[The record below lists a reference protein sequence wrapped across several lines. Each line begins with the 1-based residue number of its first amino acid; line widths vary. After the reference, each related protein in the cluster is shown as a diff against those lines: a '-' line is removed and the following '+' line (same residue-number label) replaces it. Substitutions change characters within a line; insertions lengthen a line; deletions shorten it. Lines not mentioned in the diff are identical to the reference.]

1 MNNAVYSK
9 TKENLRNSFDVR
21 LVSNKKSYLK
31 WTSKSS
37 YMSQKIFDN
46 DLVPIHKS
54 IVTLR
59 LKKPAYVEMSTLDL
73 SEVLFYE
80 FHYYYIKNNYGKN
93 SRLL

>member
-9 TKENLRNSFDVR
+9 TNEDLRNSFDVR

-31 WTSKSS
+31 WTSKSGD
-37 YMSQKIFDN
+37 MSKKIFDN
-46 DLVPIHKS
+46 DLAPIHKS

>member
-9 TKENLRNSFDVR
+9 TKENLRNSFYLR

-31 WTSKSS
+31 WISKSS
-37 YMSQKIFDN
+37 YMSQKIFDH

-80 FHYYYIKNNYGKN
+80 FHYYYIKNNYGKS